1 MINSSDSLRLTG
13 LDTLSE
19 RALRRLVKPWTGE
32 LHSADTLG
40 VESVERVADQRDFD
54 NIVEA
59 WRKGREIYV
68 DGSVEQVMGEGSS
81 LSDVVAPIAE
91 EVQSVDSLS
100 VVSDG
105 AFADSLADSLAMAGE
120 RAEQMR
126 YAEQLLQGVA
136 SLADGMFWPQVLLNL
151 FVFAV
156 VIGYMFC
163 IYRYFDD
170 VVALFSSVFS
180 RSVISADRVGER
192 RRSDIFYGFL
202 GKIFLLGAG
211 FVGVMA
217 MLWAV
222 GEQSMRV
229 SLTQSVMMSMPL
241 IAIAVFLAIIVFQ
254 YVELILIG
262 AVTRSLPE
270 VFALMRL
277 RLTYF
282 VFFTVVSSPILL
294 VSQMGAEQSNELW
307 QGLGLIVSALVL
319 MLYLRESLLFFISK
333 KISILHWFLYL
344 CTVEILPLTLLWQLV
359 VRI

>member
-40 VESVERVADQRDFD
+40 VESASRVADGATFD
-54 NIVEA
+54 NIVGA

-68 DGSVEQVMGEGSS
+68 DGSVEQVMGGGSS
-81 LSDVVAPIAE
+81 LSEFVAPLAE
-91 EVQSVDSLS
+91 VASVDSLS
-100 VVSDG
+100 IASDLTVV
-105 AFADSLADSLAMAGE
+105 DSLAVTGE
-120 RAEQMR
+120 AAEQMR
-126 YAEQLLQGVA
+126 YAEQLLQGMASMAEGGVA
-136 SLADGMFWPQVLLNL
+136 WPHLLLNI

-156 VIGYMFC
+156 LIGYIFC

-202 GKIFLLGAG
+202 GKLFLLGAA

-217 MLWAV
+217 MLEVV
-222 GEQSMRV
+222 GEQAERWG
-229 SLTQSVMMSMPL
+229 LTQSVVMSVPL
-241 IAIAVFLAIIVFQ
+241 LSIAVFMAIIIFQ
-254 YVELILIG
+254 YIELLIIG
-262 AVTRSLPE
+262 IVTRSLPE
-270 VFALMRL
+270 VFAVMRL

-282 VFFTVVSSPILL
+282 VFFTVIAAPILL
-294 VSQMGAEQSNELW
+294 VSQLGAQESYDIW
-307 QGLGLIVSALVL
+307 FGLGVAASVLAL

>member
-40 VESVERVADQRDFD
+40 VESASRAADGATFD
-54 NIVEA
+54 NIVGA

-81 LSDVVAPIAE
+81 LSEFVAPLAE
-91 EVQSVDSLS
+91 VTSVDSLS
-100 VVSDG
+100 IASDLPVV
-105 AFADSLADSLAMAGE
+105 DSLAVTGE
-120 RAEQMR
+120 AAEQMR
-126 YAEQLLQGVA
+126 YAEQLLQGMASMAEGGVA
-136 SLADGMFWPQVLLNL
+136 WPHLLLNI

-156 VIGYMFC
+156 LIGYIFC

-202 GKIFLLGAG
+202 GKLFLLGAA
-211 FVGVMA
+211 FVGVMT
-217 MLWAV
+217 MLEVV
-222 GEQSMRV
+222 GEQAEHWG
-229 SLTQSVMMSMPL
+229 LTQGVVMSVPL
-241 IAIAVFLAIIVFQ
+241 VSIAVFMAIIIFQ
-254 YVELILIG
+254 YIELFIIG
-262 AVTRSLPE
+262 IVTRSLPE
-270 VFALMRL
+270 VLAVMRL

-282 VFFTVVSSPILL
+282 VFFTVIAAPVLL
-294 VSQMGAEQSNELW
+294 VSQLGGQESYNIW
-307 QGLGLIVSALVL
+307 FGLGVAASVLAL

>member
-40 VESVERVADQRDFD
+40 VESASRAADGTTFD
-54 NIVEA
+54 NIVGA

-68 DGSVEQVMGEGSS
+68 DGSVEQVMGECSS
-81 LSDVVAPIAE
+81 LSEFVAPLAE
-91 EVQSVDSLS
+91 VTSVDSLS
-100 VVSDG
+100 IASDLPVV
-105 AFADSLADSLAMAGE
+105 DSLAVTGE
-120 RAEQMR
+120 ATEQMR
-126 YAEQLLQGVA
+126 YAEQLLQGMASMAEGGVA
-136 SLADGMFWPQVLLNL
+136 WPHLLLNI

-156 VIGYMFC
+156 LIGYIFC

-202 GKIFLLGAG
+202 GKLFLLGAA

-217 MLWAV
+217 MLEVV
-222 GEQSMRV
+222 GEQAEHWG
-229 SLTQSVMMSMPL
+229 LTQGVVMSVPL
-241 IAIAVFLAIIVFQ
+241 LSIAVFMAIIIFQ
-254 YVELILIG
+254 YIELLIIG
-262 AVTRSLPE
+262 IVTRSLPE
-270 VFALMRL
+270 VFAVMRL

-282 VFFTVVSSPILL
+282 VFFTVIAAPILL
-294 VSQMGAEQSNELW
+294 VSQLGAQESYDIW
-307 QGLGLIVSALVL
+307 FGLGVAASVLAL

>member
-40 VESVERVADQRDFD
+40 VESASRAADGVTFD
-54 NIVEA
+54 NIVTA

-68 DGSVEQVMGEGSS
+68 DGSVEQVMGEGSL
-81 LSDVVAPIAE
+81 LSDAVTPLIEDMSA
-91 EVQSVDSLS
+91 DSLS
-100 VVSDG
+100 IAAEG
-105 AFADSLADSLAMAGE
+105 AMADSLTMAGD
-120 RAEQMR
+120 AAVQMR
-126 YAEQLLQGVA
+126 YAEQLLQGMTSMAEGGVA
-136 SLADGMFWPQVLLNL
+136 WPHLLLNI

-156 VIGYMFC
+156 LIGYIFC

-180 RSVISADRVGER
+180 RRVISADRVGER

-202 GKIFLLGAG
+202 GKLFLLGAA

-217 MLWAV
+217 MLEVV
-222 GEQSMRV
+222 GEQAERWG
-229 SLTQSVMMSMPL
+229 LTQGVVMSVPL
-241 IAIAVFLAIIVFQ
+241 LSIAVFMAIIIFQ
-254 YVELILIG
+254 YIELLIIG
-262 AVTRSLPE
+262 IVTRSLPE
-270 VFALMRL
+270 VFAVMRL

-282 VFFTVVSSPILL
+282 VFFTVIAAPILL
-294 VSQMGAEQSNELW
+294 VSQLGAQESYDIW
-307 QGLGLIVSALVL
+307 FGLGVAASELAL